1 MDGGLRILKLIHGY
15 PPLFNAGSE
24 VYSRTLCHGLVDAGH
39 QVAVFTRFEDPFIP
53 DYELFETT
61 DPNKPSITLYRINM
75 ARDRDRYRHE
85 SVDQQ
90 LKDVISRFQPDVV
103 HIGHLNHL
111 STSMIGII
119 KEFSLPIVF
128 TLHDYWLMCPRG
140 QFLQTGLGQ
149 PELWRLCDGQEDN
162 KCATKCYS
170 RYFSGHS
177 AELTHDQKYWVDWI
191 HQRMEHV
198 RKMVG
203 NVDVFIAPSKHLMN
217 RFIHEF
223 GLPKEKVVYLDY
235 GFKLQRFKNRNRSS
249 ESEFVFGYIGTHIPA
264 KGIDYL
270 LKAFDLIKGKVK
282 LRIWGRSR
290 PQNTISLHDIA
301 EKISETQVKLI
312 EWLPEYQNEE
322 IVERVFNYVDAIV
335 VPSIWDENSPLVI
348 KEPQQVRVPVI
359 TANHGGMQ
367 EYVAHEVNGL
377 LFEHRNIQDLA
388 KQMQRMVDN
397 PEWAK
402 NLGQRGYLYSETG
415 DIPAIETHV
424 QAIVKLCQQ
433 LIDGTG
439 ANT

>member
-1 MDGGLRILKLIHGY
+1 MHRKLRILKIIHGY

-53 DYELFETT
+53 DYEVFETT
-61 DPNKPSITLYRINM
+61 DPFNTSITLYRINM

-85 SVDQQ
+85 PVDQQ
-90 LKDVISRFQPDVV
+90 LKDVITRFQPNIV

-111 STSMIGII
+111 STSMVKII
-119 KEFSLPIVF
+119 KEFSLPIIF

-162 KCATKCYS
+162 KCASMCYS
-170 RYFSGHS
+170 RYFSGS
-177 AELTHDQKYWVDWI
+177 LTESEHDKHYWSDWI
-191 HQRMEHV
+191 HRRMDHV
-198 RKMVG
+198 RNMAS
-203 NVDVFIAPSKHLMN
+203 NVDLFIAPSKHLMN

-223 GLPKEKVVYLDY
+223 GLPEEKVVYLDY
-235 GFKLQRFKNRNRSS
+235 GFDLKRFKNRNRSS

-270 LKAFDLIKGKVK
+270 LNAYNLVKGKIK

-290 PQNTISLHDIA
+290 PQNTSSLHGIA
-301 EKISETQVKLI
+301 EKINEPQDKLI

-322 IVERVFNYVDAIV
+322 IVEKVFNHVDVII

-348 KEPQQVRVPVI
+348 KEPQQVRIPVI

-377 LFEHRNIQDLA
+377 LFDHRNYRDLA
-388 KQMQRMVDN
+388 KQMQRMVKN
-397 PEWAK
+397 PKWAK
-402 NLGQRGYLYSETG
+402 SLGQHGYLHSESG
-415 DIPAIETHV
+415 DIPSIKEHIREITNLYEKV
-424 QAIVKLCQQ
+424 LGNSK
-433 LIDGTG
+433 
-439 ANT
+439 